1 MCQSETAPGGTMK
14 SVSKADI
21 ELQLVAYLVLDEPL
35 YDRPISEVHRV
46 VVACASVIADALKI
60 EDREDAEDLEE
71 MIAFTRRSFKV
82 RECDRRDL
90 TTTLNEAMGDS
101 LFDLLPKVD
110 RQKLTERIEGVVL
123 TAELP

>member
-1 MCQSETAPGGTMK
+1 VEASILSQWAAGQSGTTWRCN
-14 SVSKADI
+14 I
-21 ELQLVAYLVLDEPL
+21 
-35 YDRPISEVHRV
+35 
-46 VVACASVIADALKI
+46 KI

-110 RQKLTERIEGVVL
+110 RQKLTERIEGVIL